1 MIGIQEVARG
11 SKRLV
16 NPGVGTGCLGLL
28 SFQFIVPLRL
38 YIAGNNILK
47 PLSLVN
53 QRLVVFNAICDLV
66 RCAIIISPGARC
78 NLFSSSK
85 YCRESSNEFGRCV
98 YKVTCSK

>member
-1 MIGIQEVARG
+1 MIGIQEVARR
-11 SKRLV
+11 SKRLI

-38 YIAGNNILK
+38 YIAGNTILK
-47 PLSLVN
+47 PLSLVEK
-53 QRLVVFNAICDLV
+53 RLVVFIAICDLV
-66 RCAIIISPGARC
+66 RNAIIISPVARC
-78 NLFSSSK
+78 NLFSSK